1 MTSMRIITA
10 ILAFAP
16 SPLLKKAV
24 ATPFL
29 RLLPEDIAMSPQHDF
44 DTDTDTLTADPELDE
59 PRQYEV
65 MLLNDDYTTMDFVVD
80 VLMRFFNKDPLEAEE
95 IMYQVH
101 EQGSGVCGIYPFD
114 IAESKVNQV
123 TDHARANNYP
133 LLCVLRPH

>member
-1 MTSMRIITA
+1 
-10 ILAFAP
+10 
-16 SPLLKKAV
+16 
-24 ATPFL
+24 
-29 RLLPEDIAMSPQHDF
+29 MSPQHDF
-44 DTDTDTLTADPELDE
+44 DTDTETLTADPELGE

-65 MLLNDDYTTMDFVVD
+65 VLLNDDYTTMDFVVD
-80 VLMRFFNKDPLEAEE
+80 ILMQFFNKNFAEAED

-123 TDHARANNYP
+123 IEHARAHNYP

>member
-1 MTSMRIITA
+1 
-10 ILAFAP
+10 
-16 SPLLKKAV
+16 
-24 ATPFL
+24 
-29 RLLPEDIAMSPQHDF
+29 MSPQHDF

-80 VLMRFFNKDPLEAEE
+80 VLMRFFNIDPLEAEE

-123 TDHARANNYP
+123 IEHARAHNYP

>member
-1 MTSMRIITA
+1 
-10 ILAFAP
+10 
-16 SPLLKKAV
+16 
-24 ATPFL
+24 
-29 RLLPEDIAMSPQHDF
+29 MSPQHDF

-114 IAESKVNQV
+114 IAESKVKQV

>member
-1 MTSMRIITA
+1 
-10 ILAFAP
+10 
-16 SPLLKKAV
+16 
-24 ATPFL
+24 
-29 RLLPEDIAMSPQHDF
+29 MSPQHDF
-44 DTDTDTLTADPELDE
+44 DTDTVTLTADPELDE

>member
-1 MTSMRIITA
+1 
-10 ILAFAP
+10 
-16 SPLLKKAV
+16 
-24 ATPFL
+24 
-29 RLLPEDIAMSPQHDF
+29 MSPQHDF

>member
-1 MTSMRIITA
+1 
-10 ILAFAP
+10 
-16 SPLLKKAV
+16 
-24 ATPFL
+24 
-29 RLLPEDIAMSPQHDF
+29 MSPQHDF
-44 DTDTDTLTADPELDE
+44 ATDTDTLTADPELDE

>member
-1 MTSMRIITA
+1 
-10 ILAFAP
+10 
-16 SPLLKKAV
+16 
-24 ATPFL
+24 
-29 RLLPEDIAMSPQHDF
+29 
-44 DTDTDTLTADPELDE
+44 
-59 PRQYEV
+59 

>member
-1 MTSMRIITA
+1 
-10 ILAFAP
+10 
-16 SPLLKKAV
+16 
-24 ATPFL
+24 
-29 RLLPEDIAMSPQHDF
+29 MSPQHDF

-123 TDHARANNYP
+123 TAHARANNYP

>member
-1 MTSMRIITA
+1 
-10 ILAFAP
+10 
-16 SPLLKKAV
+16 
-24 ATPFL
+24 
-29 RLLPEDIAMSPQHDF
+29 MSPQHDF

-101 EQGSGVCGIYPFD
+101 EQGSGVCCIYPFD

>member
-1 MTSMRIITA
+1 
-10 ILAFAP
+10 
-16 SPLLKKAV
+16 
-24 ATPFL
+24 
-29 RLLPEDIAMSPQHDF
+29 MSPQHDF
-44 DTDTDTLTADPELDE
+44 DTDTDTLPADPELDE

>member
-1 MTSMRIITA
+1 
-10 ILAFAP
+10 
-16 SPLLKKAV
+16 
-24 ATPFL
+24 
-29 RLLPEDIAMSPQHDF
+29 MSPQHDF
-44 DTDTDTLTADPELDE
+44 DTDTLTADPELDE

-123 TDHARANNYP
+123 IEHARANNYP

>member
-1 MTSMRIITA
+1 
-10 ILAFAP
+10 
-16 SPLLKKAV
+16 
-24 ATPFL
+24 
-29 RLLPEDIAMSPQHDF
+29 MSPQHDF

-123 TDHARANNYP
+123 TDPARANNYP

>member
-1 MTSMRIITA
+1 
-10 ILAFAP
+10 
-16 SPLLKKAV
+16 
-24 ATPFL
+24 
-29 RLLPEDIAMSPQHDF
+29 MSPQHDF
-44 DTDTDTLTADPELDE
+44 DTDTDTLTAVPELDE

-123 TDHARANNYP
+123 TDHSRANNYP

>member
-1 MTSMRIITA
+1 
-10 ILAFAP
+10 
-16 SPLLKKAV
+16 
-24 ATPFL
+24 
-29 RLLPEDIAMSPQHDF
+29 MSPQHDF

-133 LLCVLRPH
+133 LLCVMRPH

>member
-1 MTSMRIITA
+1 
-10 ILAFAP
+10 
-16 SPLLKKAV
+16 
-24 ATPFL
+24 
-29 RLLPEDIAMSPQHDF
+29 MSLQHAF

>member
-1 MTSMRIITA
+1 
-10 ILAFAP
+10 
-16 SPLLKKAV
+16 
-24 ATPFL
+24 
-29 RLLPEDIAMSPQHDF
+29 MSPQHDF

-65 MLLNDDYTTMDFVVD
+65 MLLNDDYTTMDCVVD

>member
-1 MTSMRIITA
+1 
-10 ILAFAP
+10 
-16 SPLLKKAV
+16 
-24 ATPFL
+24 
-29 RLLPEDIAMSPQHDF
+29 MSPQHDF

-123 TDHARANNYP
+123 TDHARANYYP